1 MGFSNGAVN
10 NEIQVYTFSYEKV
23 KTIQIEFNE
32 YLNNMSLMIND
43 RFIVGCHSQ
52 GRLSIINLET
62 DSSTVLDSDAIDDSI

>member
-52 GRLSIINLET
+52 GRLSIISLET